1 MKMKSNRTKVLILA
15 VIAIIWL
22 VVGTYGITRPIA
34 YGVNYYH
41 ATMYE
46 GDDFNGTM
54 IFHPDGTMIV
64 RNTNFNEDLALRYY
78 YKDGYIFFPM
88 PDTDAEYTSEVAAIN
103 ADFEGA
109 VNSPFY
115 ASKINAFQL
124 SSEGLDGYQSVYL
137 CQISIMMVVFWG
149 IIELVLIGIAIAS
162 VVRCKKMKCGE
173 L

>member
-1 MKMKSNRTKVLILA
+1 MKMKSNRTKALILI

-22 VVGTYGITRPIA
+22 VAGIYGMTRPIA

-54 IFHPDGTMIV
+54 IFHPDNTMVV
-64 RNTNFNEDLALRYY
+64 RNTNFDEELAMRYY
-78 YKDGYIFFPM
+78 YKDGYVFFPM
-88 PDTDAEYTSEVAAIN
+88 PDEDAEYASEVEAIL

-109 VNSPFY
+109 VNAPFY
-115 ASKINAFQL
+115 ASKISGFQL

-137 CQISIMMVVFWG
+137 CQIALMMAVLWG
-149 IIELVLIGIAIAS
+149 FIELVLI
-162 VVRCKKMKCGE
+162 VVALVLATRPEKEKHE
-173 L
+173 E